1 MPDYQP
7 LHSYENFNVSRYDMT
22 LYYISSYKSASSL
35 HYSYTVHVHMTLKFL
50 LTKCLLHVS

>member
-1 MPDYQP
+1 MSDYQP

-22 LYYISSYKSASSL
+22 LYYISSYELALSF
-35 HYSYTVHVHMTLKFL
+35 HYSYTVLIYMILKFL